1 MQDGHAKPERI
12 DLHVILGGVLDTEEL
27 SLEHD
32 TLVVSLELKRR
43 VADDIKAVVEG
54 SPPGSEPEDTSA
66 DSS

>member
-1 MQDGHAKPERI
+1 MQDGHVNPERI
-12 DLHVILGGVLDTEEL
+12 DLHVILGGALDTEEL

-43 VADDIKAVVEG
+43 VADDIQAVVEG
-54 SPPGSEPEDTSA
+54 SPAGQEPEDASA